1 MATVLGYLEYNENNL
16 GGGGGVGYLS
26 LKGRYFFSEPSL
38 RSDFSMKNKLIG
50 QMSWDFSM
58 KKQQH
63 KKKS

>member
-1 MATVLGYLEYNENNL
+1 M
-16 GGGGGVGYLS
+16 
-26 LKGRYFFSEPSL
+26 FFSEPSL

-63 KKKS
+63 LKKSLKINYPHLAGGPKVPPSPPHHSS